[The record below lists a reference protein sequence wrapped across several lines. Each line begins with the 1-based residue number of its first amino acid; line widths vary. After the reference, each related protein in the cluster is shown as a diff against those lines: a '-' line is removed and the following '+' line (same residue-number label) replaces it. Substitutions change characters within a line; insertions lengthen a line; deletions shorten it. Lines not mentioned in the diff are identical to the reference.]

1 MTYITIIYDFNL
13 QLIIYVTSMRFLF
26 LLLTSC
32 FYFLLLLPAS
42 TSFSRVYGHGMQIF
56 MVELVAVRY
65 LAKAAYH

>member
-32 FYFLLLLPAS
+32 FYSPLLLLFRGF
-42 TSFSRVYGHGMQIF
+42 TVTVCRFSWSSLSRFATWPRQ
-56 MVELVAVRY
+56 LTT
-65 LAKAAYH
+65 